1 MGCQAV
7 GSGGD
12 SEGGEDGR
20 QTATATGKA
29 PWVTTA
35 AQHSNS
41 RLRSDAAHCAARRA
55 LNAVQA
61 VRRSRRGLAQVSR
74 SGVAGVRSGGQ
85 PPAAGQWRE
94 GLGGSGQGDGGSG
107 GCGLCGEGGD
117 GSLGRRRWIQRQP
130 ATETITLPV
139 TCKSSAAR

>member
-1 MGCQAV
+1 MGDKQPPLPARHR
-7 GSGGD
+7 GSPPPR
-12 SEGGEDGR
+12 S
-20 QTATATGKA
+20 TATADCGPT
-29 PWVTTA
+29 P
-35 AQHSNS
+35 
-41 RLRSDAAHCAARRA
+41 RRA
-55 LNAVQA
+55 LNAVQT